1 MNTKHKSLIAIML
14 GAIALSASVTLAVAP
29 GLIFTNLRGIVH
41 VSQGVPCGG
50 PLDLTTTIADGRMDI
65 TPTLAPPADT
75 TGGGLGAQFD
85 LTRLDLFLTPL
96 TVQHE
101 CLGFNATVEFHNV
114 GLQLVKGVR
123 FTGVP
128 IVDEGPE
135 ERKYRFTIPRSQ
147 VLLFEAVTD
156 NLPVPQPQRRY
167 QRPGEDVTGVIDLR
181 RGTASLHV
189 VLFERVHFFAGC
201 VHKKCAIDQT
211 FGGREIAD
219 LTGMAISPRTDT
231 DSDGV
236 PDLTD
241 NCPLVANPR
250 QELVPAVQ
258 FEQLPPIFVSS
269 CAVGKIHFATAT
281 DVCRARPVNVA
292 AQLPPLFAVGNNLII
307 LQANDGIDRP
317 VTAQQNVIVSA
328 ADHMPPAV
336 SCTAGKSPQ
345 AFTVNVSDDCAG
357 DGSVKLG
364 SFNLVNGETIQIEQ
378 TGKPGVRLINTTS
391 KNDIKHFLVGKGE
404 AMIVATDASGNVGR
418 AACK

>member
-1 MNTKHKSLIAIML
+1 MNTKPKSLVAVVL
-14 GAIALSASVTLAVAP
+14 GAMALSASATLAVAP
-29 GLIFTNLRGIVH
+29 SLIFTNLRGTVH
-41 VSQGVPCGG
+41 VRQGVPCGD
-50 PLDLTTTIADGRMDI
+50 PLDVTTSIADGRMEI
-65 TPTLAPPADT
+65 TPFIAPPADT

-101 CLGFNATVEFHNV
+101 CLGFNATVEFRQV
-114 GLQLVKGVR
+114 GLQLVKAIR

-128 IVDEGPE
+128 IGISPE
-135 ERKYRFTIPRSQ
+135 DRIYRFTIPRSE
-147 VLLFEAVTD
+147 VLLFESVTN
-156 NLPVPQPQRRY
+156 NLPVPQPERRY
-167 QRPGEDVTGVIDLR
+167 QRAGEDLVGVIDLR

-189 VLFERVHFFAGC
+189 SLLEKVRFVAGC

-211 FGGREIAD
+211 FDGRETAD
-219 LTGMAISPRTDT
+219 VSGMAIGPGT
-231 DSDGV
+231 DSDGDGV

-281 DVCRARPVNVA
+281 DVCRARPVEVA
-292 AQLPPLFAVGNNLII
+292 SQLPPLFAVGHNLII

-317 VTAQQNVIVSA
+317 VTAQQDVIVSA
-328 ADHMPPAV
+328 ADHMPPTV

-345 AFTVNVSDDCAG
+345 TFTVNVSDDCAG
-357 DGSVKLG
+357 PGTVKLG
-364 SFNLVNGETIQIEQ
+364 AFSLVNGETIQIEQ

-391 KNDIKHFLVGKGE
+391 NDQTKHFLVGKGE

-418 AACK
+418 VACR